1 MHTPATAA
9 LAALALFITSTTAH
23 SWVEEMD
30 VIDPK
35 TGTFTGTPGY
45 CRNNTKRTVPGFSDP
60 LMVHILPSAG
70 QPAIEQRDTIPA
82 LDTTGVY
89 PNDTMCK
96 HTQQSQY
103 QSNGSPRLQA
113 AAGDLVA
120 LRYQENGHVSLP
132 SNQPGK
138 PANRGTVYIYGTS
151 EPKFPELFLDVFG
164 KWTADGTGGDGR
176 GRLLATQNFDDGR
189 CYQVNGGNIST
200 YRQAH
205 FPHTPNELMGANLWC
220 QSDIALPTD
229 LATGKPF
236 TVYYTWNWPTEPN
249 VDPALPK
256 GKAEIYTT
264 CMDID
269 IVAKPGSRRRVKAR
283 QAPQPQSASLDLNSA
298 AIPAYVSSLIASPA
312 PAAATAASGAVSAQS
327 SPSPAAAS
335 VAVSAQSSPSPASPE
350 SAAAPAAGVSVVA
363 NAGSD
368 SMTNAGVSSYIMNA
382 VSAAIVAEAP
392 KVPLTITVDI
402 VDAST
407 PMTAGAVV
415 ATQSAAAAVP
425 APVASPAYVATS
437 ASPAPSPAVAS
448 APTQSASPAASPAAT
463 PAAASSPS
471 TVIPS
476 SPAQAPA
483 MAPSSLPPKSLA
495 INPPVLSAPPSTS
508 TSISSPG
515 FSGTA
520 SPVVASP
527 AAEASSTSASVS
539 PPGFSGTATP
549 VAASPAVA
557 ATSAAA
563 ALANSNSTSPV
574 MSGASQNGT
583 VAAKG
588 QCQATTCKSKR
599 QSKIL
604 GQKGGSRRLLRV

>member
-1 MHTPATAA
+1 MHSSATAA
-9 LAALALFITSTTAH
+9 LAALAIFITSTTAH

-45 CRNNTKRTVPGFSDP
+45 ARNNTKRTVPGFSDP

-120 LRYQENGHVSLP
+120 LRYQENGHVTLP
-132 SNQPGK
+132 QNQPGK

-151 EPKFPELFLDVFG
+151 QPKFPELFLDVFG

-176 GRLLATQNFDDGR
+176 GRLLATQPFDDGY

-200 YRQAH
+200 HRQAQY
-205 FPHTPNELMGANLWC
+205 PHTANELMGANLWC

-229 LATGKPF
+229 AATGKP
-236 TVYYTWNWPTEPN
+236 YTLYWAWDWPTEPN

-256 GKAEIYTT
+256 GKAELYTT

-283 QAPQPQSASLDLNSA
+283 QAPQPASQSASGHLNSA

-312 PAAATAASGAVSAQS
+312 PAAA
-327 SPSPAAAS
+327 AS

-350 SAAAPAAGVSVVA
+350 SAATPAAGVSVVA
-363 NAGSD
+363 NAGSN
-368 SMTNAGVSSYIMNA
+368 SMTNAGVSSYIMDA

-402 VDAST
+402 VDASS
-407 PMTAGAVV
+407 PMTAGAVA
-415 ATQSAAAAVP
+415 ATQSAVAAVP

-437 ASPAPSPAVAS
+437 ASPAPSPAAAS
-448 APTQSASPAASPAAT
+448 APTQSVSPAASPAAP
-463 PAAASSPS
+463 PAAAS
-471 TVIPS
+471 PS

-508 TSISSPG
+508 TSMSSPG

-527 AAEASSTSASVS
+527 AVEASPTSASVS
-539 PPGFSGTATP
+539 LTGFSGTASP
-549 VAASPAVA
+549 VAASPAAA
-557 ATSAAA
+557 ATSVVAVAASG
-563 ALANSNSTSPV
+563 NSNSTTPA

-588 QCQATTCKSKR
+588 QCKATTCKSKR

-604 GQKGGSRRLLRV
+604 GKKGGSRRLLRV

>member
-1 MHTPATAA
+1 M
-9 LAALALFITSTTAH
+9 FITSTTAH

-35 TGTFTGTPGY
+35 TGMFTGNPGY
-45 CRNNTKRTVPGFSDP
+45 ARNNTKRTVPGFSDP

-113 AAGDLVA
+113 APGDLVA

-132 SNQPGK
+132 NNQPGK

-151 EPKFPELFLDVFG
+151 QPKSPELFLDVFG
-164 KWTADGTGGDGR
+164 QWTADGTGGDGR
-176 GRLLATQNFDDGR
+176 GRLLATQPFDDGR

-200 YRQAH
+200 YRQAQY
-205 FPHTPNELMGANLWC
+205 PHTPNELMGANLWC
-220 QSDIALPTD
+220 QSNIALPTD

-236 TVYYTWNWPTEPN
+236 TIFWTWDWGTEPN
-249 VDPALPK
+249 GDPSLPK
-256 GKAEIYTT
+256 GKAELYTT

-269 IVAKPGSRRRVKAR
+269 IVAKPASRRRVKAR
-283 QAPQPQSASLDLNSA
+283 QAQSASVDLNSA

-312 PAAATAASGAVSAQS
+312 PAAAAASGAVSGHA

-335 VAVSAQSSPSPASPE
+335 VAVSAHSSPSPATPG
-350 SAAAPAAGVSVVA
+350 SAATPAAGVSVVA
-363 NAGSD
+363 NAGSN
-368 SMTNAGVSSYIMNA
+368 SLTNAGVSSYIMDA

-402 VDAST
+402 VDASL
-407 PMTAGAVV
+407 PMTAGAVAATQSAEAAAVSAPVAWPAYV
-415 ATQSAAAAVP
+415 ATQSA
-425 APVASPAYVATS
+425 SPAAL
-437 ASPAPSPAVAS
+437 PA
-448 APTQSASPAASPAAT
+448 ASPAASPAA
-463 PAAASSPS
+463 ASSPS
-471 TVIPS
+471 TASPS

-527 AAEASSTSASVS
+527 AVEASPTSASVS
-539 PPGFSGTATP
+539 ITGFSGTASP
-549 VAASPAVA
+549 VAASPAIA
-557 ATSAAA
+557 ATSVVAAA
-563 ALANSNSTSPV
+563 ANSNSTSPV

-588 QCQATTCKSKR
+588 QCKATTCKSKR